1 MVSAPRYLV
10 QRTFVLSLITIGDDG
25 GMELRQLEYFV
36 AVADELSFTRAGRRL
51 HVVQSGVS
59 ATVKSLEREL
69 GVTLF
74 DRSPQQVTLTDAGSA
89 FLPHARATLDAA
101 RLAAETVG
109 GPAGGLR
116 GTLNVGTM
124 TTPGFVEVPA
134 LLGHF
139 HQQHPNVTLRLKTL
153 PSGSAGLAD
162 GVLRGALDVAFLS
175 LTGSPPSGLQW
186 RELATSRIVLVVR
199 EDHRLARRPSV
210 SLDELAGEPFVDFPV
225 GYGNRTVVDQV
236 FAAERVGRHVAH
248 EVADLTTGAQ
258 CVAEGLGIAFLPTVV
273 IPDDSRLRI
282 VEVAAPLWWYV
293 GVVTAT
299 ARRPS
304 AALAAYLALIDEHVH
319 VPAASTARRRPHSRG

>member
-1 MVSAPRYLV
+1 V
-10 QRTFVLSLITIGDDG
+10 LITSSICDDD

-36 AVADELSFTRAGRRL
+36 AVADELSFTRAGQRL

-59 ATVKSLEREL
+59 ATVKNLEREL

-74 DRSPQQVTLTDAGSA
+74 DRSPQLVALTEAGSV

-101 RLAAETVG
+101 RQAAETVS

-116 GTLNVGTM
+116 GALNVGTM
-124 TTPGFVEVPA
+124 TTPGFVEVPV

-139 HQQHPNVTLRLKTL
+139 HEQHPNVTLRLKTV

-162 GVLRGALDVAFLS
+162 AVLRGSLDVAFLS
-175 LTGSPPSGLQW
+175 LTGAPPSGLRW

-210 SLDELAGEPFVDFPV
+210 GLDELAGETFVDFPV

-236 FAAERVGRHVAH
+236 FAAERVDRHVAH
-248 EVADLTTGAQ
+248 EVADLTTGAE
-258 CVAEGLGIAFLPTVV
+258 CVAEGLGIAFLPTVA
-273 IPDDSRLRI
+273 IPDDPRLRV

-293 GVVTAT
+293 GVATAT
-299 ARRPS
+299 TRRAS
-304 AALAAYLALIDEHVH
+304 AALTAFLALVTEHVRI
-319 VPAASTARRRPHSRG
+319 PAASPSRRRPRGRR